1 MHHRDAVAALRFV
14 REVGREEDRDAIV
27 SRKIDQGA
35 PERVAR
41 DGVDARGRLVENE
54 DRGFV
59 QHRHG
64 ELQSLLDAERQA
76 VRPSVGE
83 GFEIVPLQKL
93 LDALRNLG
101 RRQVVELRMQVEI
114 LADGEFTVKRE
125 RLRHVPDVA
134 AHFHVVRPHRA
145 AI

>member
-1 MHHRDAVAALRFV
+1 MHHRHAVAALRFV
-14 REVGREEDRDAIV
+14 REVGREEDRDAVV

-35 PERVAR
+35 PKRVAR
-41 DGVDARGRLVENE
+41 DGVDAGGRLVENE

-83 GFEIVPLQKL
+83 GFEIVPPQKL
-93 LDALRNLG
+93 LDALRNFG
-101 RRQVVELRMQVEI
+101 RRQVVELRNAGRDSAAR
-114 LADGEFTVKRE
+114 LAIHPCD
-125 RLRHVPDVA
+125 
-134 AHFHVVRPHRA
+134 
-145 AI
+145 